1 MIDKS
6 NFRACTCKQFGGK
19 KHTDIEKKNTDL
31 IVWIYSVKCM
41 LFDAKRSIKVELQ
54 PGGQKKVR

>member
-1 MIDKS
+1 MRVIFGQSNFPEMIDKS

-31 IVWIYSVKCM
+31 I
-41 LFDAKRSIKVELQ
+41 AKRSIKVELQ
-54 PGGQKKVR
+54 QGGQKKVR

>member
-1 MIDKS
+1 MRVIFGQSNFPEMIDKS

-31 IVWIYSVKCM
+31 IV
-41 LFDAKRSIKVELQ
+41 
-54 PGGQKKVR
+54 